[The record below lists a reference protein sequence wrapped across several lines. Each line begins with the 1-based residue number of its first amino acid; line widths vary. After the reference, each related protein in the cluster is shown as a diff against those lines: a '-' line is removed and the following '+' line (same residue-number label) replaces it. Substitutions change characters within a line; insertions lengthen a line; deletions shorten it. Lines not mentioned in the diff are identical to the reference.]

1 MVSRVRADT
10 VREEI
15 EPDAAKDDRFGGFRL
30 DSDYHQRLGAGLEL
44 DSDLALNVNLS
55 TASDY
60 SPNVTNAVGVAMSEH
75 LSLRV
80 SLQHLYEHQPALEDA
95 AIRARAMLID
105 PDGRP
110 DSGDELFETVVT
122 GGTAFDAGTGQIRQ
136 SRLDVIL
143 RTALV
148 ISF

>member
-80 SLQHLYEHQPALEDA
+80 SLQHLYEHRPALEDA

-105 PDGRP
+105 PDGTP
-110 DSGDELFETVVT
+110 GSGDELFETVVT
-122 GGTAFDAGTGQIRQ
+122 GGTAFDFGTGKVRK
-136 SRLDVIL
+136 SGLDAVF